1 MDHSACADRLNRRCF
16 GEPVMQPA
24 ARILVVEDEFLVAM
38 QIESI
43 LTRAGW
49 RVIGSAGTLS
59 SAVSLAR
66 KSACDAALLD
76 VNLRGERADEVAEI
90 LFARGVPF
98 LFVSGYGRGNLPAA
112 FRQSVELIAK
122 PFSDRT
128 LVEAVRNLIRNKGK
142 LASA

>member
-1 MDHSACADRLNRRCF
+1 
-16 GEPVMQPA
+16 MQPA
-24 ARILVVEDEFLVAM
+24 PRILVVEDEFLVAM
-38 QIESI
+38 QIEAI

-76 VNLRGERADEVAEI
+76 VNLRGERADEVAAI

-98 LFVSGYGRGNLPAA
+98 LFVSGVWPWKSASRISAKRRVDRKAIQRSHTRG
-112 FRQSVELIAK
+112 SGKK
-122 PFSDRT
+122 PYAEQGQTRFS
-128 LVEAVRNLIRNKGK
+128 LNN
-142 LASA
+142 

>member
-1 MDHSACADRLNRRCF
+1 MNRSACVDRLNRRCF

-24 ARILVVEDEFLVAM
+24 PRILVVEDEFLVAM
-38 QIESI
+38 QIEAI
-43 LTRAGW
+43 LMRAGW

>member
-1 MDHSACADRLNRRCF
+1 
-16 GEPVMQPA
+16 MQPA
-24 ARILVVEDEFLVAM
+24 ATILVVEDEFLVAL
-38 QIESI
+38 QIEAI
-43 LTRAGW
+43 LTRAGR

-59 SAVSLAR
+59 SAASLAR

-76 VNLRGERADEVAEI
+76 VNLRGEQVDEVAAI
-90 LFARGVPF
+90 LFARGVP
-98 LFVSGYGRGNLPAA
+98 VSGYGRGNLPAA

-122 PFSDRT
+122 PFSDRA

>member
-1 MDHSACADRLNRRCF
+1 MNRSACADRLN

-24 ARILVVEDEFLVAM
+24 PRILVVEDEFLVAM
-38 QIESI
+38 QIEAI
-43 LTRAGW
+43 LTGAGW
-49 RVIGSAGTLS
+49 RVTGSAGTLS

-66 KSACDAALLD
+66 KCACDAALLD
-76 VNLRGERADEVAEI
+76 VNLRGERVDEVAAI

-98 LFVSGYGRGNLPAA
+98 LFVSGYGRGNLPTA
-112 FRQSVELIAK
+112 FRQSVGLIAK

-128 LVEAVRNLIRNKGK
+128 VVEAIRNLIRNKGK

>member
-1 MDHSACADRLNRRCF
+1 MNRSACVDRLNRRCF

-24 ARILVVEDEFLVAM
+24 PRILVVEDEFLVAM
-38 QIESI
+38 QIEAI

-98 LFVSGYGRGNLPAA
+98 LFVSGFGRGNLPAA

-142 LASA
+142 LASP

>member
-38 QIESI
+38 QIDAI

-49 RVIGSAGTLS
+49 RVIGSDTLS

-66 KSACDAALLD
+66 KSTCDAALLD
-76 VNLRGERADEVAEI
+76 VNLRGERVDEVAAI
-90 LFARGVPF
+90 LFARSVPF

>member
-1 MDHSACADRLNRRCF
+1 
-16 GEPVMQPA
+16 MQPA

-38 QIESI
+38 QIEAI

-122 PFSDRT
+122 PFSHRT
-128 LVEAVRNLIRNKGK
+128 LVEAVRNLMRNKGK
-142 LASA
+142 VASA